1 MNVSTH
7 VSASLVIYISLL
19 LLPFAALVGFVC
31 TSRSPI
37 HQFRFLFL
45 YLIHSFILDVT
56 FYGVDRME
64 DLFGILKLFNDA
76 YNVYVREALVCI
88 TTYQY
93 IAGQPA
99 S

>member
-1 MNVSTH
+1 
-7 VSASLVIYISLL
+7 
-19 LLPFAALVGFVC
+19 
-31 TSRSPI
+31 
-37 HQFRFLFL
+37 
-45 YLIHSFILDVT
+45 
-56 FYGVDRME
+56 ME
-64 DLFGILKLFNDA
+64 DLFGILKLFNDV